1 MTVFVMTLANK
12 IRYFKCNSSLKS
24 SIPKMQ
30 ILIIEDDA
38 ETREDMV
45 DAARELGCQFQTAST
60 LKDALE
66 YLQHNQPAIVIA
78 DRMLPDGD
86 GLDAVET
93 LRAASESALIMVV
106 SALGRAQNRIEG
118 LHKGADDYLAKPFDP
133 VELRAR
139 LASLLRRAKMLTSQ
153 DDVILVGDMEIRRK
167 ARTAHRNKEHIALSP
182 KEFDLLFYLA
192 ENSSHLVTRKMLLE
206 NVWDLH
212 FDPQTN
218 VVDVHI
224 GRLRQ
229 KIDAPDSPSLLQ
241 TIRGKGYVFGPVE
254 VETGS

>member
-1 MTVFVMTLANK
+1 
-12 IRYFKCNSSLKS
+12 
-24 SIPKMQ
+24 MQ

-38 ETREDMV
+38 ETRADMV
-45 DAARELGCQFQTAST
+45 DAAQELGCEFDTAST
-60 LKDALE
+60 LGEALAF
-66 YLQHNQPAIVIA
+66 LRHKQPSIVVA

-86 GLDAVET
+86 GLDAVQA
-93 LRAASESALIMVV
+93 LRSANESALIMVV

-139 LASLLRRAKMLTSQ
+139 LASLLRRAKMITSQ
-153 DDVILVGDMEIRRK
+153 DDVIVIGDMEIRRK
-167 ARTAHRNKEHIALSP
+167 ARTVHLNRKHIALSP

-192 ENSSHLVTRKMLLE
+192 ENGSHLVTRKMLLE
-206 NVWDLH
+206 NVWGLH

-229 KIDAPDSPSLLQ
+229 KIDVPDTPSLLQ
-241 TIRGKGYVFGPVE
+241 TIRGKGYLFGHIE